1 MYILHPGL
9 ARIEENDL
17 PTFVMALLYMFVYS
31 LHAIAYILV
40 DINSLLFRN
49 TLQRMRCTDEQ
60 HVLEDMHYE
69 V

>member
-9 ARIEENDL
+9 ARIKENDL